1 VHDGQRPAPF
11 GDGIPDG
18 VPLGR
23 VFLLPP
29 RLLCEDLYRA
39 VRSLAQVHGDGDLAP
54 IPVLLRP
61 RLPALATFVTRQGWP
76 SEILVR
82 TEGNYRGFVFLHEV
96 GHLLDF
102 AAFGAPGTYAS
113 ASGVNDFATWRDACL
128 ASRAVRELHRVIDHV
143 RSSLGADA
151 DRVRR
156 LQRFL
161 DIEELWARGYAQY
174 VAVQSGD
181 PALLTALDAFR
192 TRPIGPLY
200 YPLQW
205 DDGDFSA
212 IGAAIEAMIRRQGW
226 RSERPS

>member
-1 VHDGQRPAPF
+1 MF

-23 VFLLPP
+23 ALVLPP
-29 RLLCEDLYRA
+29 RILCEDLYQA
-39 VRSLAQVHGDGDLAP
+39 VRSLSQVHGDGEIAP

-61 RLPALATFVTRQGWP
+61 RLPALATFVTRQGQP

-82 TEGNYRGFVFLHEV
+82 AEGVHRGFVFLHEV

-102 AAFGAPGTYAS
+102 AAFGTPGTYAS
-113 ASGVNDFATWRDACL
+113 ASGAERFATWQEACL
-128 ASRAVRELHRVIDHV
+128 ASQAAQELLRVIDDV
-143 RSSLGADA
+143 GSSVGADA
-151 DRVRR
+151 ERRQR
-156 LQRFL
+156 LQRL
-161 DIEELWARGYAQY
+161 MSTEELWARGYAQY
-174 VAVQSGD
+174 VAVQSGN

-192 TRPIGPLY
+192 TRPLGPLY

-205 DDGDFSA
+205 DDDDFSP